1 MLTYSLSLVQGIKQI
16 NKMESLFDDF
26 SAPPTFAPATSSASS
41 TTSSDPWGSSTENT
55 TSNKSAS
62 SDLDELNLFS
72 NEPAPVKKKDDIMSL
87 FGPGGQ
93 PGFGG
98 PQPQQM
104 FGGPQP
110 GMVAPQPGYGAP
122 QPGMGGPQGFG
133 GPQPQQGFGAFGQ
146 PATPFPPTS
155 QPNPFGAQQGVYM
168 HI

>member
-1 MLTYSLSLVQGIKQI
+1 
-16 NKMESLFDDF
+16 
-26 SAPPTFAPATSSASS
+26 
-41 TTSSDPWGSSTENT
+41 
-55 TSNKSAS
+55 
-62 SDLDELNLFS
+62 
-72 NEPAPVKKKDDIMSL
+72 MSL

-133 GPQPQQGFGAFGQ
+133 GPQPQPQQGFGAFGQ
-146 PATPFPPTS
+146 PATPFPSTS